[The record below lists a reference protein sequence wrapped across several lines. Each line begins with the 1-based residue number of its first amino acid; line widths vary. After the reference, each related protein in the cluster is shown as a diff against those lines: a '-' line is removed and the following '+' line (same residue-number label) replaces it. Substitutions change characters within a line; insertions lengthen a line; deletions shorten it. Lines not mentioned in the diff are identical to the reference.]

1 MFSKKSKIFH
11 REKKISVIYFTVSF
25 IFCQVSTQNQL
36 SIDFWT
42 GLSEPE
48 KISFVNGA
56 YGTIS
61 LLKKHH
67 QHEVRKQYLHDK
79 NWVQPYY
86 IERFYDIAD
95 EYRSEEAGYNLK
107 IIIMHM
113 NAFYSNSDNVK
124 IPILEAM
131 RIVSLMQDGYR
142 DKANIRLLQA
152 QRKY

>member
-1 MFSKKSKIFH
+1 M
-11 REKKISVIYFTVSF
+11 KKISVIYFTVSF

-124 IPILEAM
+124 IPILEGM

>member
-1 MFSKKSKIFH
+1 M
-11 REKKISVIYFTVSF
+11 KKISVIYFTVSF

-36 SIDFWT
+36 SINFWT

-107 IIIMHM
+107 IIVMHM
-113 NAFYSNSDNVK
+113 NAFYSNSDNIK

>member
-1 MFSKKSKIFH
+1 M
-11 REKKISVIYFTVSF
+11 KKISVIYFTVSF
-25 IFCQVSTQNQL
+25 IFCQVITQNQL

-86 IERFYDIAD
+86 IERFYNIAD

>member
-1 MFSKKSKIFH
+1 M
-11 REKKISVIYFTVSF
+11 KKISVIYFTVSF

-95 EYRSEEAGYNLK
+95 EYHSEEVGYNLK
-107 IIIMHM
+107 IIVMHM
-113 NAFYSNSDNVK
+113 NAFYSNSDNIK

>member
-1 MFSKKSKIFH
+1 M
-11 REKKISVIYFTVSF
+11 KKISVIYFTVSF

-36 SIDFWT
+36 SIDFWA

-67 QHEVRKQYLHDK
+67 QHEVRKQYLHDE

>member
-1 MFSKKSKIFH
+1 M
-11 REKKISVIYFTVSF
+11 KKISVIYFTVSF
-25 IFCQVSTQNQL
+25 LFCQVSTQNQL
-36 SIDFWT
+36 SINFWT

-107 IIIMHM
+107 IIVMHM
-113 NAFYSNSDNVK
+113 NAFYSNSDNIK

>member
-1 MFSKKSKIFH
+1 M
-11 REKKISVIYFTVSF
+11 KKISVIYFTVSF
-25 IFCQVSTQNQL
+25 IFCQVSTQKQL
-36 SIDFWT
+36 SINFWT

-107 IIIMHM
+107 IIVLHM
-113 NAFYSNSDNVK
+113 NAFYSNSDNIK

>member
-1 MFSKKSKIFH
+1 M
-11 REKKISVIYFTVSF
+11 KKISVIYFTVTF

>member
-1 MFSKKSKIFH
+1 M
-11 REKKISVIYFTVSF
+11 KKISVIYFTVSF

-36 SIDFWT
+36 SINFWT

-56 YGTIS
+56 YGIIS

-107 IIIMHM
+107 IIVMHM
-113 NAFYSNSDNVK
+113 NAFYSNSDNIK

>member
-1 MFSKKSKIFH
+1 M
-11 REKKISVIYFTVSF
+11 KKISVIYFTLSF
-25 IFCQVSTQNQL
+25 IFCHVSTQNQL

>member
-1 MFSKKSKIFH
+1 M
-11 REKKISVIYFTVSF
+11 KKISMIYFTISF
-25 IFCQVSTQNQL
+25 ILCLVGAQNQL

-42 GLSEPE
+42 NLSEQE

-79 NWVQPYY
+79 NWMQPYY

-107 IIIMHM
+107 IIVMHM

>member
-1 MFSKKSKIFH
+1 M
-11 REKKISVIYFTVSF
+11 KKISVIYFTVSF
-25 IFCQVSTQNQL
+25 IFCQVSTQIQL
-36 SIDFWT
+36 SIDFLT

>member
-1 MFSKKSKIFH
+1 M
-11 REKKISVIYFTVSF
+11 KKISVIYFTVSF

-131 RIVSLMQDGYR
+131 RIVSLIQDGYR

>member
-1 MFSKKSKIFH
+1 M
-11 REKKISVIYFTVSF
+11 KKISVIYFTVSF
-25 IFCQVSTQNQL
+25 MFCQVSTQNQL
-36 SIDFWT
+36 SMEFWT

-124 IPILEAM
+124 IPILEGM

>member
-1 MFSKKSKIFH
+1 MI
-11 REKKISVIYFTVSF
+11 KISVIYFTVSF

>member
-1 MFSKKSKIFH
+1 M
-11 REKKISVIYFTVSF
+11 KKISVIYFTVSF

-36 SIDFWT
+36 SVNFWT

-67 QHEVRKQYLHDK
+67 QHEVRKQYHHDK

-107 IIIMHM
+107 IIVMHM
-113 NAFYSNSDNVK
+113 NAFYSNSDNIK

>member
-1 MFSKKSKIFH
+1 M
-11 REKKISVIYFTVSF
+11 KKISVIYLTVSF

-36 SIDFWT
+36 SINFWT

-67 QHEVRKQYLHDK
+67 HHEVRKQYLHDK

-107 IIIMHM
+107 IIVMHM
-113 NAFYSNSDNVK
+113 NAFYSNSDNIK

>member
-1 MFSKKSKIFH
+1 M
-11 REKKISVIYFTVSF
+11 KKISVIYFTVSF

-36 SIDFWT
+36 SMEFWT

>member
-1 MFSKKSKIFH
+1 M
-11 REKKISVIYFTVSF
+11 KKISVIYFTVSF
-25 IFCQVSTQNQL
+25 MFCQVSTQNQL

>member
-1 MFSKKSKIFH
+1 M
-11 REKKISVIYFTVSF
+11 KKISFIYFTVSF

>member
-1 MFSKKSKIFH
+1 M
-11 REKKISVIYFTVSF
+11 KKISVIYFTISF

-107 IIIMHM
+107 IIVMHM
-113 NAFYSNSDNVK
+113 NAFYSNSDNIK

>member
-1 MFSKKSKIFH
+1 M
-11 REKKISVIYFTVSF
+11 KKISVIYFTVSF

-124 IPILEAM
+124 IPVLEAM

-152 QRKY
+152 QRK

>member
-1 MFSKKSKIFH
+1 M
-11 REKKISVIYFTVSF
+11 KKISVIYFTVSF

-36 SIDFWT
+36 SINFWT

-107 IIIMHM
+107 IIVMHM
-113 NAFYSNSDNVK
+113 NAFYSNSDNIK

-131 RIVSLMQDGYR
+131 RIVTLMQDGYR

>member
-1 MFSKKSKIFH
+1 M
-11 REKKISVIYFTVSF
+11 KKISVIYFTASF

>member
-1 MFSKKSKIFH
+1 M
-11 REKKISVIYFTVSF
+11 KKISDIYFTVSF

>member
-1 MFSKKSKIFH
+1 M
-11 REKKISVIYFTVSF
+11 KKISVIYFTVSF

>member
-1 MFSKKSKIFH
+1 M
-11 REKKISVIYFTVSF
+11 KKISVIYFTVSF

-113 NAFYSNSDNVK
+113 NAFYSNSDNIK